1 MDLLIPNGWLKE
13 FLETSASVKQ
23 IAECLSLCGPSV
35 ERVNQTEDDSVY
47 SIEVTTNRVDSASVY
62 GIAREASSILPRFG
76 IKATLL
82 PIEVSFNQKSV
93 RSVGYLRTKVDPFL
107 CTRFSAILL
116 RDVKIKSSPPWMI
129 ERLKQ
134 VGERVINNVVDI
146 SNYVMHEL
154 GQPVHTFDYDK
165 ISGAEMILRE
175 SKKGEEIITLDGKKH
190 ILPGGDIVIEDGKG
204 RLIDLAGIMGGL
216 NSAVDGNTKNILLF
230 VQTYNP
236 IKIRKTSMFLA
247 HRTEAAVLFEKAL
260 DPELVTLGIKRGI
273 DLFVKLAEGKP
284 EKEILDIYPSPY
296 KPKKFSVKLEFI
308 QKVLGIEISKQD
320 INKMLTP
327 LGFETSWKKNAL
339 EVIVPSW
346 RANDIEIP
354 EDIVEEVARIYGY
367 HNLPSTLMEG
377 KIPDIIINTL
387 FGFESKLKN
396 ILKGYG
402 GTEVYTPS
410 LVSKNWVRQNAF
422 KLKNPLGSDSEY
434 LRTSLIPSLV
444 FAAKENS
451 SEKDSFH
458 LFEISNVYLP
468 KKGNLPDEKI
478 TLAGIF
484 ASADFRKSKGI
495 IESLLEE
502 LNVIYSVEQEDS
514 MFYSASKRIVFKSG
528 SKKFGELGILKEN
541 NFIYYEFDLK
551 LLQTHAKDIKY
562 IPIPKYP
569 AQIEDLTLSLPEKTK
584 IGDLIKF
591 IREFEKFISKIELVD
606 IYQNSYT
613 FRIYYQHLEKTLTN
627 NEVERIRE
635 NFLKGVKEKFGALV
649 KS

>member
-35 ERVNQTEDDSVY
+35 ERVTQTEGDSVY

-82 PIEVSFNQKSV
+82 PIEVSFDQKSV
-93 RSVGYLRTKVDPFL
+93 GSVGYFNTKVDPLL

-116 RDVKIKSSPPWMI
+116 KDFKIKSSPSWMI

-134 VGERVINNVVDI
+134 VGERVINNIVDI
-146 SNYVMHEL
+146 SNYVMYEL

-165 ISGAEMILRE
+165 ILGAKIILRE
-175 SKKGEEIITLDGKKH
+175 SKKGEKIITLDGKKH
-190 ILPGGDIVIEDGKG
+190 TLPGGDIVIEDGSGK
-204 RLIDLAGIMGGL
+204 LIDLCGIMGGL
-216 NSAVDGNTKNILLF
+216 NSAVDGNTKNVLLF

-236 IKIRKTSMFLA
+236 INIRKTSMFLA
-247 HRTEAAVLFEKAL
+247 HRTEAAVLFEKTL

-273 DLFVKLAEGKP
+273 DLFVKLTEGKP
-284 EKEILDIYPSPY
+284 EKEILDIYPLPY
-296 KPKKFSVKLEFI
+296 KPKKLSMKLEFI
-308 QKVLGIEISKQD
+308 RKVLGIEIPKQD

-327 LGFETSWKKNAL
+327 LGFETSWKRNTL
-339 EVIVPSW
+339 EVTVPSW
-346 RANDIEIP
+346 RANDIEIS
-354 EDIVEEVARIYGY
+354 EDIIEEVVRIYGY

-377 KIPDIIINTL
+377 KIPDIIINSS

-410 LVSKNWVRQNAF
+410 LVPKNWIRQNAL

-434 LRTSLIPSLV
+434 LRTSLMPSLV

-484 ASADFRKSKGI
+484 ANTDFRKTKGI
-495 IESLLEE
+495 VESLLEE
-502 LNVIYSVEQEDS
+502 LNVIYSVDQEDS
-514 MFYSASKRIVFKSG
+514 MFYSASKRIVFKS
-528 SKKFGELGILKEN
+528 S
-541 NFIYYEFDLK
+541 
-551 LLQTHAKDIKY
+551 
-562 IPIPKYP
+562 
-569 AQIEDLTLSLPEKTK
+569 S
-584 IGDLIKF
+584 
-591 IREFEKFISKIELVD
+591 
-606 IYQNSYT
+606 
-613 FRIYYQHLEKTLTN
+613 
-627 NEVERIRE
+627 
-635 NFLKGVKEKFGALV
+635 
-649 KS
+649 